1 MEWAIENN
9 VREITICY
17 DYEGIQ
23 AWALGEWKTS
33 KPVSKNYRE
42 KFENLSGQVKVYFK
56 KVRAHSGVHF
66 NELADQLAKKGIKE
80 GVFFSEIT
88 EQKNKN
94 TNSDLYELLLDTD
107 SINKQGGLIRL
118 GDFIISDKKIV
129 KFIKEKWKSE
139 GRKIGEI
146 KKLTYDLDL
155 NKNILFATIE
165 SNETVELEFK
175 I

>member
-1 MEWAIENN
+1 M
-9 VREITICY
+9 TLC
-17 DYEGIQ
+17 Q
-23 AWALGEWKTS
+23 
-33 KPVSKNYRE
+33 
-42 KFENLSGQVKVYFK
+42 
-56 KVRAHSGVHF
+56 
-66 NELADQLAKKGIKE
+66 
-80 GVFFSEIT
+80 IT

>member
-1 MEWAIENN
+1 M
-9 VREITICY
+9 
-17 DYEGIQ
+17 
-23 AWALGEWKTS
+23 
-33 KPVSKNYRE
+33 
-42 KFENLSGQVKVYFK
+42 
-56 KVRAHSGVHF
+56 
-66 NELADQLAKKGIKE
+66 
-80 GVFFSEIT
+80 
-88 EQKNKN
+88 
-94 TNSDLYELLLDTD
+94 
-107 SINKQGGLIRL
+107 
-118 GDFIISDKKIV
+118 